1 MKRIIRKKSRKS
13 PTIAILYHYLPKEVQ
28 KKYFSKELAIVD
40 ADTDRTVQYM
50 KRLLIR
56 QKYTVQVIK
65 VQTDDLSNLKKMNAD
80 FVFNLVD
87 SKAMEIQI
95 AKILDR
101 LHIPYSGSSF
111 KAIQTSN
118 NKLKTKHIF
127 QKNSLPTPLF
137 SILRLKD
144 RVAKSRIPSKYP
156 VIIKPAFEH
165 CSVGITEKS
174 IAQNYRQFKS
184 IVKTMRGKYRQTL
197 LVEQF
202 IPGKELQITVLE
214 TKDKTIAL
222 PIAEF
227 AFRNG
232 VGNKWNIY
240 GFDEKWRKN
249 LSVYKNSYFV
259 SPPKKLLPD
268 IDTKMKKD
276 AIRAFYALGLRD
288 YARFDLRYNP
298 KSGQWFF
305 LEGNANAGF
314 SENNEDAMTASI
326 KAHGFTLD
334 DFVLQIVK
342 NSIH

>member
-1 MKRIIRKKSRKS
+1 MKRIIRKRSYKK
-13 PTIAILYHYLPKEVQ
+13 PTIAILYHYLPKTAQ
-28 KKYFSKELAIVD
+28 KKYFSKEMAIVD
-40 ADTDRTVQYM
+40 SDTDRTVQYM
-50 KRLLIR
+50 HRLLLR
-56 QKYTVQVIK
+56 EKYSVQIIK
-65 VQTDDLSNLKKMNAD
+65 IQTNDLSNLQKMKAD

-87 SKAMEIQI
+87 SKEMEVQI

-101 LHIPYSGSSF
+101 LHIPHSGASE
-111 KAIQTSN
+111 KAIRTSN

-127 QKNSLPTPLF
+127 EKNFLPTPPF

-144 RVAKSRIPSKYP
+144 RVSKRWIPSKYP
-156 VIIKPAFEH
+156 IIIKPAFEH
-165 CSVGITEKS
+165 CSVGITEHS

-184 IVKTMRGKYRQTL
+184 IVKRMRKKYLQTL

-227 AFRNG
+227 TFRNG
-232 VGNKWNIY
+232 IKNKWNIY
-240 GFDEKWRKN
+240 GFDEKWRKE
-249 LSVYKNSYFV
+249 LATSKNCYFV

-288 YARFDLRYNP
+288 YARFDLRFNP
-298 KSGQWFF
+298 KNGKWFF

-314 SENNEDAMTASI
+314 SENDEDAMTASI

-334 DFVLQIVK
+334 DFVLQIVT